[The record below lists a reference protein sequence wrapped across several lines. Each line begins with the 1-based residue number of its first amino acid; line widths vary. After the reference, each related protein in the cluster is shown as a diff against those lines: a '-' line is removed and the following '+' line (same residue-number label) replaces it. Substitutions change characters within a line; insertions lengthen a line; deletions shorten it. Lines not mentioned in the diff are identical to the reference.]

1 MITSLTNIIP
11 SLFCYNFIFCFS
23 VLANVCTSHLI
34 PYNDHCSSV
43 APESISPHRS
53 YNNNSVPLLVTSY
66 YTGGDKLLGRR
77 PSEKPHY
84 YFTKSLKL
92 QITRNDPYKFE
103 ALLSIRSPYGYYSSG
118 GSFFNKTGTHR
129 AGPITFLM
137 NGFWLESSRELC
149 MVGSSSWLSEEG
161 QTVNLDAALNLKFA
175 DHNNPTI
182 LSSFV
187 CGNLT
192 STANSSA
199 NQSAY
204 FDPLLIFSFPILPL
218 YNYSLVS
225 QELDGGFDVPK
236 SDSLDL
242 VGSEFCSMVS
252 GRYFVF
258 EMLYAAECKNMNL
271 TSRNCSPLGGDGL
284 YLPSFVSLDMI
295 QCSADQRK
303 VRYTVRFRNITRGVF
318 YEDFNPVWT
327 LISEGSWDE
336 TRRRIIIVACRISN
350 AVDGCTIRLSL
361 WYPATWTTRD
371 DAKVVGRIWTNTT
384 VNDPMYFRKINL
396 RSSDENDMAVFPG
409 LRYEYTEFDRVQK
422 FCPVVENNTN
432 IYPKGNSRDMKFDI
446 YVGNSKR
453 QLFASGDAMPISV
466 GNKFYGIFPENIPEE
481 DPLSISYKI
490 GVRPFRKIKFDKVFP
505 SLYSSMNLRSR
516 VEITAEGVYDARTG
530 RLCMVGC
537 RKLFSYNNKNPTTNV
552 LTDCEIIVNFEFSPL
567 DARRECL
574 VRGIIRSTRAKI
586 DPLYFEDMS
595 LLSASF
601 YRKLAK
607 QSKWRI
613 EMEIVMAL
621 ISSTFTCMFV
631 GLQLAH
637 VKRDPNL
644 LPSVSLVMVV
654 VLSLGHMIQL
664 VLNFNASFRSSRQVR
679 TLRSGLFLEANE
691 LTATMAV
698 TVVSFLMEMR
708 LVGLVW
714 AAKRHSSDGNEKGF
728 WSDERKACFVSLV
741 MCICGVYFLGVL
753 RLSYAGLILDG
764 FLVPQVLFNIFTGST
779 EKALAESFYVG
790 TSAIRLAPHAYVSG
804 TDYYYAKIR
813 TGGFY
818 SITWGVVVRC
828 GIVVL
833 AVIVYLQQRYG
844 GRCIIPRRFRRL

>member
-1 MITSLTNIIP
+1 MITSLTYIIP
-11 SLFCYNFIFCFS
+11 SLCCYYFIFCLS
-23 VLANVCTSHLI
+23 VLANTRTSHLI
-34 PYNDHCSSV
+34 PYNDHCTSV
-43 APESISPHRS
+43 APESISPLRS
-53 YNNNSVPLLVTSY
+53 YNYSIPLLVTNY

-84 YFTKSLKL
+84 FITKSLKL
-92 QITRNDPYKFE
+92 QITRNDPHKFE
-103 ALLSIRSPYGYYSSG
+103 ALLSIRSPYGYYSYG
-118 GSFFNKTGTHR
+118 GSFFNRTGTHR
-129 AGPITFLM
+129 AGPITFVLS
-137 NGFWLESSRELC
+137 GFWLESSRELC
-149 MVGSSSWLSEEG
+149 MVGSSFWLSEEG

-175 DHNNPTI
+175 DRKNPTI

-187 CGNLT
+187 SGILK
-192 STANSSA
+192 SMANSSA
-199 NQSAY
+199 N
-204 FDPLLIFSFPILPL
+204 FDPLLIFGFPVLPL
-218 YNYSLVS
+218 YGYSLVS
-225 QELDGGFDVPK
+225 RELDEGFDGEIDISRNK
-236 SDSLDL
+236 SLYLES
-242 VGSEFCSMVS
+242 SEFCSMVS

-258 EMLYAAECKNMNL
+258 EMIYAAECKNMNL

-284 YLPSFVSLDMI
+284 LLPSFVSLDMI

-318 YEDFNPVWT
+318 YEDFDPVWT
-327 LISEGSWDE
+327 LIAEGSWDE
-336 TRRRIIIVACRISN
+336 TKCRIIIVACRISN
-350 AVDGCTIRLSL
+350 AVDGCMIRLSL
-361 WYPATWTTRD
+361 SYPATWTTRD
-371 DAKVVGRIWTNTT
+371 DAKVVGHIWTNTT
-384 VNDPMYFRKINL
+384 VNDPMYFRKINV

-422 FCPVVENNTN
+422 FCRVVENNTN
-432 IYPKGNSRDMKFDI
+432 IYPKGNSLDMKFDI

-466 GNKFYGIFPENIPEE
+466 GNEFYGIFPENILEE
-481 DPLSISYKI
+481 YPLNISYKI
-490 GVRPFRKIKFDKVFP
+490 GVRPFRKIKFDKLFP

-516 VEITAEGVYDARTG
+516 VEITAEGVYDARNG

-552 LTDCEIIVNFEFSPL
+552 STDCEIIVNFEFSPL

-595 LLSASF
+595 VLSATF

-607 QSKWRI
+607 QSERRI

-621 ISSTFTCMFV
+621 ISSTFTCVFV

-637 VKRDPNL
+637 VKRDPSL
-644 LPSVSLVMVV
+644 LPFVSLVMVV

-679 TLRSGLFLEANE
+679 TLSSGLFLGANE

-698 TVVSFLMEMR
+698 TMVSFLMEMR
-708 LVGLVW
+708 LLGLVW
-714 AAKRHSSDGNEKGF
+714 AAKRHSSDGNEKGLWF
-728 WSDERKACFVSLV
+728 DERKACFFSVL
-741 MCICGVYFLGVL
+741 MCICGVYFLGEL
-753 RLSYAGLILDG
+753 RLSYAGLILGG

-779 EKALAESFYVG
+779 EKALAECFYVG
-790 TSAIRLAPHAYVSG
+790 MSAIRLAPHAYVSG
-804 TDYYYAKIR
+804 TGYYYAKIR
-813 TGGFY
+813 TGEFY
-818 SITWGVVVRC
+818 SITWGVAIRC

-844 GRCIIPRRFRRL
+844 GCCIIPRRFRRL

>member
-1 MITSLTNIIP
+1 MVIMITSLTNIIP
-11 SLFCYNFIFCFS
+11 FLCCYYFIFCFS
-23 VLANVCTSHLI
+23 VLVNVCTSHVI
-34 PYNDHCSSV
+34 PYDDHCTSV
-43 APESISPHRS
+43 APESISALRS
-53 YNNNSVPLLVTSY
+53 YNNYSAPLLVTNY

-77 PSEKPHY
+77 PSEKPHH

-92 QITRNDPYKFE
+92 QITRNDPHKFE
-103 ALLSIRSPYGYYSSG
+103 ALLSIRSPYGYYSYG
-118 GSFFNKTGTHR
+118 GSSFNRTGTHR
-129 AGPITFLM
+129 VGPITFVL

-175 DHNNPTI
+175 DCRNPTI

-187 CGNLT
+187 SGILT

-199 NQSAY
+199 NQSAD
-204 FDPLLIFSFPILPL
+204 FDPLLIFSFPVLPL
-218 YNYSLVS
+218 YDYSLVS
-225 QELDGGFDVPK
+225 RELDEGFNGETDISRNK
-236 SDSLDL
+236 SLDL
-242 VGSEFCSMVS
+242 ESSEFCSMVS

-258 EMLYAAECKNMNL
+258 ELLYAAECKNVNP

-284 YLPSFVSLDMI
+284 FLPPFVSLDMI

-327 LISEGSWDE
+327 LIGEGSWDE

-371 DAKVVGRIWTNTT
+371 DAKVVGHIWTNTT
-384 VNDPMYFRKINL
+384 VNDPMYFRKINV
-396 RSSDENDMAVFPG
+396 RSSDENDVAVFPG
-409 LRYEYTEFDRVQK
+409 LRYEYTKFDRVQK
-422 FCPVVENNTN
+422 FCRVVENNTN
-432 IYPKGNSRDMKFDI
+432 IYPKGNSRGMKFDI

-466 GNKFYGIFPENIPEE
+466 GNEFYGIFPENIPEE
-481 DPLSISYKI
+481 YPLNISYKI
-490 GVRPFRKIKFDKVFP
+490 GVRPFRKIRFDNLFP

-537 RKLFSYNNKNPTTNV
+537 RKLFSYNNKKPTTNV
-552 LTDCEIIVNFEFSPL
+552 STDCEIIVNFEFSPL

-574 VRGIIRSTRAKI
+574 VRGIIQSTRARI

-595 LLSASF
+595 LLSAAF

-607 QSKWRI
+607 QSKRRI
-613 EMEIVMAL
+613 EMEIVMAF

-644 LPSVSLVMVV
+644 LPFVSLVMVM

-664 VLNFNASFRSSRQVR
+664 ILNFNASFRSSRQVL
-679 TLRSGLFLEANE
+679 TLSSGLFLGANV

-698 TVVSFLMEMR
+698 TMVSFLMEMR
-708 LVGLVW
+708 LLGLVW
-714 AAKRHSSDGNEKGF
+714 AAKRHSSD
-728 WSDERKACFVSLV
+728 ERKAGFVSLL
-741 MCICGVYFLGVL
+741 MCICGIYFLGDL

-790 TSAIRLAPHAYVSG
+790 MSGVRLAPHAYVTLVG
-804 TDYYYAKIR
+804 PAIIMQK
-813 TGGFY
+813 F
-818 SITWGVVVRC
+818 
-828 GIVVL
+828 
-833 AVIVYLQQRYG
+833 
-844 GRCIIPRRFRRL
+844 GRGSFTQ